1 MKNPAQSYYSRWA
14 NVYDFI
20 AKNFPYIS
28 RIRQDAID
36 LLSISSGDIVVD
48 IGCGT
53 GLNLPLLADEVGP
66 KGTVIGVDFTPEL
79 VSIAQRRVAPFDHV
93 HVLIGDIENL
103 PCSGQVDVIF
113 GSFVMGMISNTET
126 VPRLKSLLNEN
137 GTLGFLDAYGKHFG
151 WTSPSDRLF
160 SYWVYLSLPT
170 PSRSI
175 SPPIALGQLDQRIKT
190 HHAQLC
196 HREKMKSTKQYLYGY
211 IRFTSV
217 TV

>member
-1 MKNPAQSYYSRWA
+1 MKNSAQSYYSRWA

-20 AKNFPYIS
+20 ANNFPYIS
-28 RIRQDAID
+28 RIREDAID
-36 LLSISSGDIVVD
+36 LLNISSGDTVVD

-53 GLNLPLLADEVGP
+53 GVNLPILADEVGP
-66 KGTVIGVDFTPEL
+66 EGTIIGVDFTPEL
-79 VSIAQRRVAPFDHV
+79 VSIAQRRITAHNNI

-113 GSFVMGMISNTET
+113 GSFVMGMISNTKT
-126 VPRLKSLLNEN
+126 VPRLISLLNEN
-137 GTLGFLDAYGKHFG
+137 GTIGFLDAYGKHFG
-151 WTSPSDRLF
+151 WASPLDRLF

-170 PSRSI
+170 STRSI

-196 HREKMKSTKQYLYGY
+196 HQGTMKSTKQYLHGY
-211 IRFTSV
+211 IRFTAV
-217 TV
+217 TF